1 MKYPMCIEWGDEN
14 TAYGIQIPDI
24 PGAITA
30 GDTFEEAHAAA
41 VEIAHI
47 MLQEI
52 AEAGGAIPEPGNMA
66 QHVKN
71 PDFAGMGWGM
81 LEIDIT
87 PYLGKTEKVNVTL
100 PGFVIQ
106 QIDKHVEEHKLKSR
120 STFLAEAAWKALQLK
135 GDAMSVRKI
144 SYLNALGERREVPT
158 AAKAHRP
165 ENESA
170 LNFACRTI
178 CIIEGLPL
186 KAGSDFPDILV
197 SNGIKEVEVSFVAA
211 AAI

>member
-14 TAYGIQIPDI
+14 TAFGIQIPDI

-30 GDTFEEAHAAA
+30 GDTFDEAHTAA

-52 AEAGGAIPEPGNMA
+52 AAGGGDIPTPTAMA
-66 QHVKN
+66 GHVKN

-100 PGFVIQ
+100 PGSVIQ
-106 QIDKHVEEHKLKSR
+106 QIDKYVETHNLKSR
-120 STFLAEAAWKALQLK
+120 STFLAETALRALQLK
-135 GDAMSVRKI
+135 GDSMSVRKI
-144 SYLNALGERREVPT
+144 SYLNSRGEKREVPT

-165 ENESA
+165 ESESA
-170 LNFACRTI
+170 LYFACRTI

-186 KAGSDFPDILV
+186 KAGSDFSEALI
-197 SNGIKEVEVSFVAA
+197 SNGITEIEVSFSATNP
-211 AAI
+211 